1 MELYVKCDCGW
12 EFRGAEPALIAAVRE
27 HGNTRH
33 QMSLSDEQILAVA
46 RPVLHQTPRR
56 ELTE

>member
-12 EFRGAEPALIAAVRE
+12 EYRGEEPALIEAVRE

-33 QMSLSDEQILAVA
+33 QLSLSDEQILAAA
-46 RPVLHQTPRR
+46 RPVVPQQKGEP
-56 ELTE
+56 

>member
-12 EFRGAEPALIAAVRE
+12 DYRGEEPALIEAVRE

-33 QMSLSDEQILAVA
+33 QLRLTDEQILAAA
-46 RPVLHQTPRR
+46 RPATPQPGGR
-56 ELTE
+56 E

>member
-12 EFRGAEPALIAAVRE
+12 EYRGEESALIEAVRE

-33 QMSLSDEQILAVA
+33 QLSLSDEQIRAAA
-46 RPVLHQTPRR
+46 RPVVPQPQGDP
-56 ELTE
+56 E

>member
-12 EFRGAEPALIAAVRE
+12 EYRGEESALIEAVRE

-33 QMSLSDEQILAVA
+33 QLSLSDEQIRAAA
-46 RPVLHQTPRR
+46 RPVVPQQQG
-56 ELTE
+56 EA